1 MNQLQQVASMSKEQ
15 VRQMLAKQTER
26 YQSIYG
32 GEITLYAP
40 KDYNPKPLL
49 SPANKPDKKRRL
61 TNEREQAYKQYLE
74 QVEAGTYQPEPEPQV
89 DYQAR
94 KQAGKKQN
102 RVLLTGY
109 M

>member
-15 VRQMLAKQTER
+15 IRQMLAQQTER
-26 YQSIYG
+26 YQTVYG

-40 KDYNPKPLL
+40 HDPNPKPLL
-49 SPANKPDKKRRL
+49 SPSNKPGRKRL

-74 QVEAGTYQPEPEPQV
+74 QVMAGTYQPEPEPQV

>member
-1 MNQLQQVASMSKEQ
+1 MSKEQ
-15 VRQMLAKQTER
+15 IRQMLAKQTER
-26 YQSIYG
+26 YQNIYG

-49 SPANKPDKKRRL
+49 SPSNKPGRKRL

-74 QVEAGTYQPEPEPQV
+74 QVEAGTYEPEPQV

>member
-15 VRQMLAKQTER
+15 IRQMLAQQTER
-26 YQSIYG
+26 YQSVYG

-40 KDYNPKPLL
+40 KDPNPKPLL
-49 SPANKPDKKRRL
+49 SPSNKPGRKRL
-61 TNEREQAYKQYLE
+61 ANEREQAYKQYLE
-74 QVEAGTYQPEPEPQV
+74 QVMAGTYQPEPEPQV

-94 KQAGKKQN
+94 NPRRRNQE

-109 M
+109 I

>member
-15 VRQMLAKQTER
+15 IRQMLAKQTER

-49 SPANKPDKKRRL
+49 SPSNKPGRKRL
-61 TNEREQAYKQYLE
+61 ANEREEAYKQYLE
-74 QVEAGTYQPEPEPQV
+74 QVMAGTYQPEPEPQV
-89 DYQAR
+89 NYQTR

-109 M
+109 I

>member
-15 VRQMLAKQTER
+15 IRQMLAKQTER
-26 YQSIYG
+26 YEKVYG
-32 GEITLYAP
+32 GEVTLYAP
-40 KDYNPKPLL
+40 KDPNPKPLL
-49 SPANKPDKKRRL
+49 SPSNKPGRKRL
-61 TNEREQAYKQYLE
+61 ANEREEAYKQYLE
-74 QVEAGTYQPEPEPQV
+74 QVANGTYQPEPEPQV

-94 KQAGKKQN
+94 KQAAKKQQN